1 MLFRSSTT
9 QNDIH
14 AICQANGLTDEAEIK
29 KVLKDAEASEND
41 LRRVKRCVHSRKRI
55 MDARA
60 RKGEAE

>member
-1 MLFRSSTT
+1 MTY
-9 QNDIH
+9 
-14 AICQANGLTDEAEIK
+14 EAEIK